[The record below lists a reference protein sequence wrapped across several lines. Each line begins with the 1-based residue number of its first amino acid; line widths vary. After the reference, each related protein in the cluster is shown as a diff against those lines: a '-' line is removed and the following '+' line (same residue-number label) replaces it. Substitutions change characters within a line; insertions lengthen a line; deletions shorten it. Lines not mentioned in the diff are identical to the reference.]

1 MTSHIIFLQC
11 SEVNCQFQDR
21 SPCHNCLEKKHITN
35 YSTNAY
41 YHKILN
47 FYVHKVQ
54 SNFFPQHNGH
64 RFKAFGNY
72 KMGEFFVLYSPQDLS
87 YREIIIKKGLKISR
101 KVWEP
106 FVFYKIQ
113 KFQQI
118 SVCILPDQT
127 GKK

>member
-21 SPCHNCLEKKHITN
+21 FPCHNCLEKKHITN

-54 SNFFPQHNGH
+54 SNFFSQHTGH
-64 RFKAFGNY
+64 RFKHFGNY
-72 KMGEFFVLYSPQDLS
+72 KTGVFVLYSPQDLS

-101 KVWEP
+101 EV
-106 FVFYKIQ
+106 
-113 KFQQI
+113 
-118 SVCILPDQT
+118 
-127 GKK
+127 

>member
-11 SEVNCQFQDR
+11 SKVNYLFQDI

-41 YHKILN
+41 HHKILN

-54 SNFFPQHNGH
+54 SNFFSQYNGH
-64 RFKAFGNY
+64 RFKPFGNY
-72 KMGEFFVLYSPQDLS
+72 KMEFFLFCIVHKNLS
-87 YREIIIKKGLKISR
+87 YREIIIKKGFEDLKR
-101 KVWEP
+101 GLRT
-106 FVFYKIQ
+106 FDFYKIQ
-113 KFQQI
+113 NFQQI
-118 SVCILPDQT
+118 NVCILPDQT